1 MSITRTVGLFDLRLQ
16 PLPHHDLPRE
26 EELVDFSALLPRPD
40 DAELAGRL
48 AVVRG
53 RLADDSLGVDFFA
66 AGRGPLDGGALDV
79 AFLAAGRDADD
90 LAGDAPDMLLP
101 SEARDDLRSDR

>member
-16 PLPHHDLPRE
+16 PPPHHDLPRE

-40 DAELAGRL
+40 DAELAGRF

-53 RLADDSLGVDFFA
+53 RLADDSLGVDLFA
-66 AGRGPLDGGALDV
+66 AGRGSLDGGALDV